1 MKTSFEK
8 FMASSA
14 VQEVSNVELAS
25 VKVDLGIKEEMAK
38 IQQMADQLENQG
50 KELFKN
56 EQKAVAM
63 LKEAYKLLQ
72 PIGNFQ
78 ESQIE
83 SIIADLKTAGLD
95 NSKEYKELTSSYDYL
110 SRLNATT
117 KRISSQVSKA
127 LN

>member
-1 MKTSFEK
+1 
-8 FMASSA
+8 MASSA
-14 VQEVSNVELAS
+14 VKENTNVELAN

-38 IQQMADQLENQG
+38 IQKMADQLENQG

-56 EQKAVAM
+56 EQKAVVM

-78 ESQIE
+78 ETQIE

-117 KRISSQVSKA
+117 KRILSQVSKA

>member
-1 MKTSFEK
+1 MKTSFDK

-14 VQEVSNVELAS
+14 VKENTNVELAN

-38 IQQMADQLENQG
+38 IQKMADQLENQG

-56 EQKAVAM
+56 EQKAVVM

-78 ESQIE
+78 ETQIE

-117 KRISSQVSKA
+117 KRILSQVSKA

>member
-8 FMASSA
+8 FMASNA
-14 VQEVSNVELAS
+14 VNQVELS
-25 VKVDLGIKEEMAK
+25 TVKVDLGIKEEMAK

-56 EQKAVAM
+56 EQKAVLL

-78 ESQIE
+78 ETQIE
-83 SIIADLKTAGLD
+83 SIIADLKSAGLD
-95 NSKEYKELTSSYDYL
+95 NSKEYKELVSSYDYL
-110 SRLNATT
+110 SRLNSTT
-117 KRISSQVSKA
+117 KRISREVSKA
-127 LN
+127 LS

>member
-1 MKTSFEK
+1 
-8 FMASSA
+8 MASNA
-14 VQEVSNVELAS
+14 VNQVELS
-25 VKVDLGIKEEMAK
+25 TVKVDLGIKEEMAK
-38 IQQMADQLENQG
+38 IQKLADDLENQG
-50 KELFKN
+50 KELLKN
-56 EQKAVAM
+56 EQKAVLM

-78 ESQIE
+78 ETQIE
-83 SIIADLKTAGLD
+83 AIISDLKSAGLD